1 MESVKI
7 KGKRNG
13 QGDVVTLKEV
23 PLKEWLG
30 RAMERKLLYLLGKD
44 GATELTVDHPN
55 NREQEPVVR
64 KRRAV
69 PVDDRPTTH
78 R

>member
-13 QGDVVTLKEV
+13 QGEVVTLKEV

-30 RAMERKLLYLLGKD
+30 RAMERKLLYLLGKE
-44 GATELTVDHPN
+44 GATELTVDHPDT
-55 NREQEPVVR
+55 RERESAPK